1 MAKKTKNELD
11 NIKNRHKKAPRE
23 WIKVGMSTCG
33 IAAGA
38 SEVFNTMQNLIQ
50 EKNLDISIKKTGCNG
65 LCYAEPIVEVNMP
78 STGAVIYRNVN
89 QDIARS
95 IIEQHICDKKIF
107 QQARHNAKDDKQVRV
122 VLRNCGI
129 IDPEDIDD
137 YIAHDGYQALKGIL
151 FGSSQEDVIEEIKT
165 SGLRGRGGGGFPTW
179 MKWNFAK
186 GIQSDEKYII
196 CNGDEG
202 DPGAY
207 MDRSILEGD
216 PHSVIE
222 GMLIAGYTVNARKGF
237 FYIRAEYPLA
247 IERIQRAIGQARDYG
262 LIGDDILASKFS
274 FDIEIRLGA
283 GAFVCGEETA
293 LIASIEGKRGVP
305 SPRPPYPSV
314 KGLWSRPTVI
324 NNVETLANIPVILTK
339 SGKWFS
345 SMGSEGSK
353 GTKVFALTGK
363 VKNSGL
369 IEVPMGITLREI
381 VFDIGGGVLDDKK
394 IKAVQTGGPSGG
406 VIPADLL
413 DTPVD
418 YENLQKLGSIMGSGG
433 MIVMDETDC
442 MVDIAKFYLRFCVDE
457 SCGKCSPCRIGGYQM
472 LDYLKKIS
480 RGQADIED
488 IEKLKRICNTT
499 KRASLCGLGQTAPN
513 PILSTLNFFQ
523 DEYEEH
529 IKMKKC
535 RSGKCTGLLVY
546 KIIPEKCKRCG
557 LCVKKCPAGAIPG
570 NIKEGYKIE
579 PEKCIR
585 CGKCFDAC
593 KFDAVV
599 KE

>member
-1 MAKKTKNELD
+1 MAKLSKKELNRLRD
-11 NIKNRHKKAPRE
+11 KNRKGPNA
-23 WIKVGMSTCG
+23 WVKVGMSTCG

-38 SEVFNTMQNLIQ
+38 DKVFRVFEREVGKRGLKIAVR
-50 EKNLDISIKKTGCNG
+50 KTGCNG
-65 LCYAEPIVEVNMP
+65 LCYAEPIVEV
-78 STGAVIYRNVN
+78 STPGIGPVLYRNVDEKLAL
-89 QDIARS
+89 DIVEEHLCNNRRLS
-95 IIEQHICDKKIF
+95 SLEPIV
-107 QQARHNAKDDKQVRV
+107 KDDRQLRV
-122 VLRNCGI
+122 VLRNCGN

-137 YIAHDGYQALKGIL
+137 YISFDGYQGLKKAV
-151 FGSSQEDVIEEIKT
+151 FDSPDKVINELKT

-186 GIQSDEKYII
+186 NTEPSKKYII
-196 CNGDEG
+196 CNADEG

-216 PHSVIE
+216 PHSVVE
-222 GMLIAGYTVNARKGF
+222 GMLIAGYTVGADSGF

-247 IERIQRAIGQARDYG
+247 IKRVQKAIDQARSYG
-262 LIGDDILASKFS
+262 LIGENILGSGFS

-305 SPRPPYPSV
+305 SPRPPYPSI
-314 KGLWSRPTVI
+314 KGLWGKPTVI
-324 NNVETLANIPVILTK
+324 NNVETLANVPVILTRT
-339 SGKWFS
+339 GKWFS
-345 SMGSEGSK
+345 SIGSETSK

-381 VFDIGGGVLDDKK
+381 VFDIGGGVINDKS

-406 VIPADLL
+406 VIPADYL

-457 SCGKCSPCRIGGYQM
+457 SCGKCAPCRIGGYQM
-472 LDYLKKIS
+472 LGY
-480 RGQADIED
+480 
-488 IEKLKRICNTT
+488 LKRISKGIGTLDDVEKLGKISNAV

-513 PILSTLNFFQ
+513 PVLSTLNFFI
-523 DEYEEH
+523 DEYREH
-529 IKMKKC
+529 VIERKC
-535 RSGKCTGLLVY
+535 RSGKCTALLNY
-546 KIIPEKCKRCG
+546 KIIEDKCKKCG
-557 LCVKKCPAGAIPG
+557 LCVKECPVKAITG
-570 NIKEGYKIE
+570 SRSDGFVIDQA
-579 PEKCIR
+579 KCIK
-585 CGKCFDAC
+585 CGKCFEVC
-593 KFDAVV
+593 KFEAIIR
-599 KE
+599 E